1 MSEEIKFSDW
11 EKLELKTGTV
21 LEVKSH
27 PNADKLYVL
36 KVDIGKEINVVA
48 SIKENYSE
56 EELLGKQIVIFTNL
70 EKKPLRGVI
79 SEGMLL
85 AVDDDNEVSLL
96 TPDKKVKNGAK
107 IR

>member
-1 MSEEIKFSDW
+1 MEIKFSDW
-11 EKLELKTGTV
+11 QNLDLKVGTV
-21 LEVKSH
+21 LEVKQH

-36 KVDIGKEINVVA
+36 KVDIGKEINLVA
-48 SIKENYSE
+48 GIKEHYSE
-56 EELLGKQIVIFTNL
+56 QDLVGKQIVVFTNL

-85 AVDDDNEVSLL
+85 AVDDDNEVALL
-96 TPDKKVKNGAK
+96 IPDKKVKNGAK